1 MRKRVVITGLGCV
14 SPVGN
19 DPNTAWTNILAGK
32 SGVGPITRFDSAQFK
47 TRFAAEVKDF
57 DAKALLG
64 RREARRYDRVSHFAL
79 VAAQQAVEQAS
90 LQIDETNNDRV
101 GVLIGTG
108 IGGIETL
115 YAGILTYLERG
126 PSRTSPFIVP
136 MMIPDS
142 PSSLVAIKYGARG
155 PNMAIVTACA
165 TGTNSIGEAAEM
177 IRRGAADVML
187 AGSSEA
193 ALAPITFAG
202 LGAMGAI
209 STRNDAPERAS
220 RPFDAERDGF
230 VVGEGAGVVVL
241 ESLEHAQE
249 RGAHILAELSGY
261 GATNDAFH
269 ITAPIEDGAGAAQC
283 MQLALDDSGL
293 APDEI
298 GYINA
303 HGTSTHLN
311 DKTETMAIKTVF
323 GPQAYQIPVSSTKS
337 MTGHLM
343 GGSGSVEAVFCVQS
357 LQSDM
362 LPPTINYENP
372 DPECNLDYIP
382 NQARSKRVDHVMSN
396 SFGFGGH
403 NATLVFSR
411 FVEE

>member
-1 MRKRVVITGLGCV
+1 VITGLGCV

-372 DPECNLDYIP
+372 DPECDLDYIP
-382 NQARSKRVDHVMSN
+382 NQARAKRADHIMSN